1 MNWKFFVGASILA
14 GGLAVKFGA
23 PLLAVAAGVA
33 IVGLFNWTRERTAAR
48 AKRH

>member
-1 MNWKFFVGASILA
+1 MNWKFFVGACILA
-14 GGLAVKFGA
+14 GALAVKFGA

-33 IVGLFNWTRERTAAR
+33 LAGFFTWTRERTAAR